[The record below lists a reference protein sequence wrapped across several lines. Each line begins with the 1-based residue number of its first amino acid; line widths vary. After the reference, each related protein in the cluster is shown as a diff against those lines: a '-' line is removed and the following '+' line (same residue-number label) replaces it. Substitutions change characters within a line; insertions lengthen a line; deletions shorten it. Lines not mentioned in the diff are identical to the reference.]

1 MFRGDM
7 ALYKGKFNRSCL
19 IGGVNVWEA
28 AGDLETIALTVDI
41 CVYYD
46 FTCLSLC
53 QGCS

>member
-1 MFRGDM
+1 MPCRG
-7 ALYKGKFNRSCL
+7 LFL

-41 CVYYD
+41 CVYD
-46 FTCLSLC
+46 EFTCLSLF